1 MSVTIYIPGD
11 SGALALGADK
21 VAKAIEKEIA
31 ARGIDAK
38 IVRNG
43 SRGAYFLEPM
53 VEVATD
59 AGRVAYGPVIGQGR
73 AVAVRCRPRR
83 PAARIALSLGDPEKI
98 PFLAKQTRLTFA
110 RCGITDPVS
119 LDDYKAHDG
128 LTGLANAVAMAPADI
143 VKQVTDS
150 GLRGR
155 GGAGFPT
162 GIKWKTVLDTTAD
175 QKYIVCNADEGDS
188 GTFADRMIME
198 GDPFV
203 LIEGMAIAGIAV
215 GATKGYIYIRSE
227 YPHAAAT
234 MNEAVRDRAAGRRA
248 GQQRARLGAC
258 LRHGGA
264 RRRRRL
270 CLRRGD
276 LAARIAGRQARP
288 GPRQAAAAGAQGPVR
303 QADGHQQ
310 RDLAGLGAGHHGSGR
325 GLLQGFRH
333 GPLARHDPD
342 PDRRQ
347 RQEWRA
353 VRGGVRADARR
364 DRRRHRRRHGDRP
377 AGQGRAGRRAARR
390 LFPARAVRHAVRL
403 RGLRRQGRADRP
415 CRHRGVRRHAPTC

>member
-1 MSVTIYIPGD
+1 
-11 SGALALGADK
+11 
-21 VAKAIEKEIA
+21 
-31 ARGIDAK
+31 
-38 IVRNG
+38 
-43 SRGAYFLEPM
+43 
-53 VEVATD
+53 
-59 AGRVAYGPVIGQGR
+59 
-73 AVAVRCRPRR
+73 
-83 PAARIALSLGDPEKI
+83 
-98 PFLAKQTRLTFA
+98 
-110 RCGITDPVS
+110 
-119 LDDYKAHDG
+119 
-128 LTGLANAVAMAPADI
+128 MAPADI
-143 VKQVTDS
+143 VKEVTNS

-162 GIKWKTVLDTTAD
+162 GIKWKTVLDTTGD

-234 MNEAVRDRAAGRRA
+234 MNEAIAMARPRRRA

-276 LAARIAGRQARP
+276 LAARIAGGQARP
-288 GPRQAAAAGAQGPVR
+288 GARQAAAAGAQGPVR

-310 RDLAGLGAGHHGSGR
+310 RDLAGLGADHPRQGR
-325 GLLQGFRH
+325 RLLQGFRH

-347 RQEWRA
+347 RQAWRA
-353 VRGGVRADARR
+353 VRGGVRPDARR
-364 DRRRHRRRHGDRP
+364 DRRRHRRRHGERP
-377 AGQGRAGRRAARR
+377 AGEGGAGRRAARR

-403 RGLRRQGRADRP
+403 RGVRRQGRADRP
-415 CRHRGVRRHAPTC
+415 CRHRRLRRHRRHAEAGALRHGILRDRKLRQVHALPHRLDARRGGGRQDRQKHRAAKADRARHRPLQHDEIRIALRARGFYPLSGDERADPFPGRFPAHRPSSKPRNRSGQP